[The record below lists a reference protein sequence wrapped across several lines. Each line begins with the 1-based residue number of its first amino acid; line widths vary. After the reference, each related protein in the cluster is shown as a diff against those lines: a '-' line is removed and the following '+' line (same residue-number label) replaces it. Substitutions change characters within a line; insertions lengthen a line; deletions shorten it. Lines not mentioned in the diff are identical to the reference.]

1 MDIVFSVE
9 YIILLFQLNNFKN
22 FDDGVIGRIL
32 SYNDLSDRKT
42 SDDKEKKE
50 NSDDD
55 SEDEEEQEKKRKQEE
70 EARKKREAEEE
81 EERIR
86 IQLEEEEE
94 RIRQELEEEE
104 KVTPF
109 SIFLWLKFLH
119 FRLVNKEK
127 TRKQMLLEIFS
138 KKWTRKVEEEADDK
152 ALIQVSFLYN
162 LQFSNIFVSFVWG
175 KNDYLIL
182 ATQLQCSLNLEL
194 CSIESCTFVNWVNIG
209 FICYI

>member
-162 LQFSNIFVSFVWG
+162 HQFSNIFVSFVWG
-175 KNDYLIL
+175 KNDYLIN
-182 ATQLQCSLNLEL
+182 NL
-194 CSIESCTFVNWVNIG
+194 SVHWT
-209 FICYI
+209 

>member
-1 MDIVFSVE
+1 MDIVLSVE
-9 YIILLFQLNNFKN
+9 YIYLVFQLNNFKN

-109 SIFLWLKFLH
+109 SFLTY
-119 FRLVNKEK
+119 VNSSTSGSATKRRHGNRCCWKYFQKSEQEK
-127 TRKQMLLEIFS
+127 
-138 KKWTRKVEEEADDK
+138 
-152 ALIQVSFLYN
+152 
-162 LQFSNIFVSFVWG
+162 
-175 KNDYLIL
+175 
-182 ATQLQCSLNLEL
+182 
-194 CSIESCTFVNWVNIG
+194 
-209 FICYI
+209 